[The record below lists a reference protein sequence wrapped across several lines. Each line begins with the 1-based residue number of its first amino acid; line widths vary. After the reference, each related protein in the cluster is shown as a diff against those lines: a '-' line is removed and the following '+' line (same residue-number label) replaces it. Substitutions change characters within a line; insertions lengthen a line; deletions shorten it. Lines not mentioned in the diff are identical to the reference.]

1 MVVDFVRRA
10 MELPEGTLPLY
21 RAERTAKH
29 YRGPVREQ
37 AGVTYDQAKAEVNA
51 SIGTGIRDRMST
63 ARRAGLMR
71 LLEDRDSDG
80 TTLSTG

>member
-1 MVVDFVRRA
+1 M
-10 MELPEGTLPLY
+10 
-21 RAERTAKH
+21 
-29 YRGPVREQ
+29 
-37 AGVTYDQAKAEVNA
+37 TYDQAKAEVNA
-51 SIGTGIRDRMST
+51 SIGTGIHDRMSA